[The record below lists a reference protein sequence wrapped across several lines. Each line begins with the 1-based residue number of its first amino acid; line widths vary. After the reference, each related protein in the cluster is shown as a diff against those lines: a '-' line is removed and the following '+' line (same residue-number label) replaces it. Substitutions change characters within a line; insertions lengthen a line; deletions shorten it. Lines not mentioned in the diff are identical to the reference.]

1 MTTTRAL
8 VLVLTLVSTISFT
21 VPIQTFAFEQL
32 DGDDGPAP
40 IPLEGQAVIT
50 VSYDDDWIG
59 SISKG
64 GIGMSSVDGRDT
76 EYIPWK

>member
-1 MTTTRAL
+1 M
-8 VLVLTLVSTISFT
+8 
-21 VPIQTFAFEQL
+21 PIQTFAFEQF

-59 SISKG
+59 SISEG
-64 GIGMSSVDGRDT
+64 GIGMRFC
-76 EYIPWK
+76 